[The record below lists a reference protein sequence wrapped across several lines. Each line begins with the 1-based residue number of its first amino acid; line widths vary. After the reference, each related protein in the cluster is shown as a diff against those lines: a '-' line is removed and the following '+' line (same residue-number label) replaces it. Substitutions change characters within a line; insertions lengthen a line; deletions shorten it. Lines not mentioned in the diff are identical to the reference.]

1 MLLLVLQLVVTVLS
15 SSARAGSTSNVT
27 VSDFVTRSS
36 EICQVSDDVLASLL
50 SVFLFCLSFSLFQE
64 KSSHSIGCTHQV
76 QYICYPCYPSPPQK
90 TPNAPVCTC
99 PCASQL
105 VTITH
110 HLQGGQ
116 QCLEPKEAVDG
127 SSLDPANDHSG
138 RSRVQCKDLSQVFKK
153 YSKQEG
159 VSTKTTLYNQPDSY
173 STWPRRAGGRAS
185 WSIFPAYAT
194 GLGVWTIFCIV
205 LLQPTTKI
213 LVPYSTSTSLLN
225 FRFKMLLRVLLLVA
239 TFLVPPTQAG
249 VTYNV
254 TISGFVDR
262 DEQTCQ
268 VSTPHTPSLSRIN
281 QSRTVSCHTPP
292 PVLTPFLLFSVVP
305 RCCCFLATL
314 LSFCSPT

>member
-1 MLLLVLQLVVTVLS
+1 M
-15 SSARAGSTSNVT
+15 
-27 VSDFVTRSS
+27 F
-36 EICQVSDDVLASLL
+36 
-50 SVFLFCLSFSLFQE
+50 FLRCCLFFFSIYLFSLPRNPPTRL
-64 KSSHSIGCTHQV
+64 CTHQV

-90 TPNAPVCTC
+90 TPNAPVCSC

-127 SSLDPANDHSG
+127 SSLDPITHPYDHSG

-153 YSKQEG
+153 YSKQAG

-185 WSIFPAYAT
+185 WSISPAYAT

-205 LLQPTTKI
+205 LLQTTTKI

-249 VTYNV
+249 VTDNV

-292 PVLTPFLLFSVVP
+292 PVLTPFLLFFVVP

>member
-15 SSARAGSTSNVT
+15 SSARAGSTSNLT

-64 KSSHSIGCTHQV
+64 ILHSIGCTHQV

-90 TPNAPVCTC
+90 TPNAPVCSC

-105 VTITH
+105 VAITH

-127 SSLDPANDHSG
+127 SSLDPATPSDHSG

-153 YSKQEG
+153 YSKQTG

-185 WSIFPAYAT
+185 WSIRPAYAT
-194 GLGVWTIFCIV
+194 GLGVSTIFCIV
-205 LLQPTTKI
+205 LLQTTTKI

-239 TFLVPPTQAG
+239 TFLVPPTEAG
-249 VTYNV
+249 VTDNV

-268 VSTPHTPSLSRIN
+268 VSTSPFPNFLGCPHPD
-281 QSRTVSCHTPP
+281 TPP
-292 PVLTPFLLFSVVP
+292 TPP
-305 RCCCFLATL
+305 H
-314 LSFCSPT
+314 SPA